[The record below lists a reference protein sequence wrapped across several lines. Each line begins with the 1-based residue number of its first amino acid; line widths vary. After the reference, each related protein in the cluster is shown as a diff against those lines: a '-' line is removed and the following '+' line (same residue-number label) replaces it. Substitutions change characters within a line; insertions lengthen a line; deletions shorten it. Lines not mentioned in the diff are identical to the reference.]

1 MEIELFPEPDS
12 PIIPIDSFSFKTKL
26 ILSKILDEPISN
38 WIFSTLRISLFFVLV
53 ELENLTLEFLIS
65 FLPYSVFGF
74 LKNDFVELVSQ
85 ILPSLTNIIL
95 SEILL
100 IRFKLYTDQY
110 LRQDGFYFDE
120 FKILGFSENLNT
132 SNFQNDHLFIYPT
145 IVENNV
151 KIKSYKNISKILVHN
166 SIGKKVLELNENNI
180 TEINLNNIDAGIY
193 FIKLFDGNNFITKKL
208 IKK

>member
-1 MEIELFPEPDS
+1 M
-12 PIIPIDSFSFKTKL
+12 K
-26 ILSKILDEPISN
+26 
-38 WIFSTLRISLFFVLV
+38 
-53 ELENLTLEFLIS
+53 
-65 FLPYSVFGF
+65 
-74 LKNDFVELVSQ
+74 
-85 ILPSLTNIIL
+85 
-95 SEILL
+95 L

-180 TEINLNNIDAGIY
+180 TEINLNNIKAGIY
-193 FIKLFDGNNFITKKL
+193 FIKLFDGKNFITKKL